1 MASIIF
7 KMRNEYAKL
16 SPVATEKKKNLFSH
30 MKSYIIKNGSTQGKQ
45 DLVFHST
52 HIFTAESSN
61 DWEQT
66 NTIL

>member
-1 MASIIF
+1 
-7 KMRNEYAKL
+7 
-16 SPVATEKKKNLFSH
+16 